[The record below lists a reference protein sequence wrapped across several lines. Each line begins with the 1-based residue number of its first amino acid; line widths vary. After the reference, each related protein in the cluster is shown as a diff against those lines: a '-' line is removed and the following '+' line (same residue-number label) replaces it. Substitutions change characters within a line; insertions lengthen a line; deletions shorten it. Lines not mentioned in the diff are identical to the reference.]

1 MKKVFSIQ
9 KYILNIERIIIY
21 LVNFEVIILYSI
33 YQNIY
38 FKILIN
44 ISMKWVN
51 TSMEFQY
58 DRY

>member
-9 KYILNIERIIIY
+9 KYILKIERIIIY